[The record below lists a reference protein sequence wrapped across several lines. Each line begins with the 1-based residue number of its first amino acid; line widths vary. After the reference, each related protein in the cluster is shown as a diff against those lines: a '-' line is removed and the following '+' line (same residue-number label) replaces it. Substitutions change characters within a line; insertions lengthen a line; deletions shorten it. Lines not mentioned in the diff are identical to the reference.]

1 MTPTE
6 SPPSRSFWQ
15 RRLGDPLLGL
25 LKQGVSPD
33 QLAATLAAGTA
44 ASLCPFFGT
53 TTGLNVAVGWR
64 FRMNQPLLQ
73 ALNYLLTPV
82 QLVMILVYVR
92 SGEWLW
98 DAPPMPFNLN
108 DVLTTFRAAPL
119 SEFFQRFG
127 WAGVHAG
134 TAWLLSVPV
143 IVAGL
148 YYPLRPLMRQLARLN
163 RSKPRPPA

>member
-1 MTPTE
+1 MTRPE
-6 SPPSRSFWQ
+6 PSPSPSRTFWQ

-33 QLAATLAAGTA
+33 KLAATLAAGTA

-53 TTGLNVAVGWR
+53 TTVLNVAVGWR

-82 QLVMILVYVR
+82 QLLMILVYVR
-92 SGEWLW
+92 TGERLW
-98 DAPPMPFNLN
+98 DAPPLPFSVN
-108 DVLTTFRAAPL
+108 DVLTTFRTAPL
-119 SEFFQRFG
+119 GEFFQRFG
-127 WAGVHAG
+127 WAGVHAF
-134 TAWLLSVPV
+134 TAWVLSVPV

-148 YYPLRPLMRQLARLN
+148 YFPLRPLMRQLARLI
-163 RSKPRPPA
+163 PAAT